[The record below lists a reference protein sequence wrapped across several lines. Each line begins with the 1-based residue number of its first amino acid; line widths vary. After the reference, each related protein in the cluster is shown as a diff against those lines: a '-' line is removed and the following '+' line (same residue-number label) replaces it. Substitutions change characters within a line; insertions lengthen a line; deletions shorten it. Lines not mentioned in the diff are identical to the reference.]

1 MRGPAAGCSIGS
13 YMMLNEKRKK
23 IAEKILS
30 KGYIELTPDVIKEY
44 FDAIVFSGRDKK
56 FYEQHRLN
64 YLDDDDIV
72 PKFSAEDYL
81 QMLIENRVCYKKT
94 IKDIATEILGS
105 SKLCPSQTDFY
116 QTSIPSIAN
125 INEKGDKKHE

>member
-1 MRGPAAGCSIGS
+1 
-13 YMMLNEKRKK
+13 
-23 IAEKILS
+23 
-30 KGYIELTPDVIKEY
+30 
-44 FDAIVFSGRDKK
+44 
-56 FYEQHRLN
+56 
-64 YLDDDDIV
+64 
-72 PKFSAEDYL
+72 
-81 QMLIENRVCYKKT
+81 MLIENRVCYKKT